1 MKKVALVSPLRT
13 AVGSFNKTLAPL
25 SAPELGAIVMTA
37 CLQQSKLEPA
47 LIDQIYLGNVLQ
59 AGNGKIL
66 PDRRH

>member
-37 CLQQSKLEPA
+37 CLQQSKLEPS
-47 LIDQIYLGNVLQ
+47 LIDQIYWEMFFRR
-59 AGNGKIL
+59 AMAKIL